1 MKKINWSIVSLVI
14 AIILFIVTIPDA
26 IDGMKFKKECETLY
40 EKELL
45 TAEDIKMGS
54 IYKTSTV
61 ITAGEEGVDPPE
73 EISFRKLY
81 GIEYIGAYEIDK
93 DGGIEIEFAA
103 GKAKLLILDERD
115 QQRYYEEMESPE
127 SLSFESG
134 ETGKYEV
141 YIFGNKSTVKVQLN
155 TY

>member
-1 MKKINWSIVSLVI
+1 MKKINWSIVNLVI
-14 AIILFIVTIPDA
+14 VIILFIVTIPDA

-45 TAEDIKMGS
+45 TAEDIEIGS
-54 IYKTSTV
+54 TYRTSTV

-73 EISFRKLY
+73 KISFRKLY
-81 GIEYIGAYEIDK
+81 GIEPVGTYEINK
-93 DGGIEIEFAA
+93 DGGLEIEFTA
-103 GKAKLLILDERD
+103 GKAKVLILDESD
-115 QQRYYEEMESPE
+115 QQRYYDELEASGSM
-127 SLSFESG
+127 SFEPG
-134 ETGKYEV
+134 KTGKYEV